1 MGYKGHYPNELDMK
15 PIHLVPSS
23 LQKILKLL
31 DIISNSGSKAEDWS
45 LWSVTRSIMPE
56 DRSIPID
63 IGDQLRD
70 QFRSPI
76 FNTRVPDTIKLDL
89 SVLSCTWKFLVV
101 LYYSHFRKVDGSVD
115 RWVFEIIDF
124 VQIST

>member
-1 MGYKGHYPNELDMK
+1 MNGMGYKGHYPNELDMK

-31 DIISNSGSKAEDWS
+31 DISNSGSEAED
-45 LWSVTRSIMPE
+45 WSVTRSIMPE
-56 DRSIPID
+56 DRSIPIK

-89 SVLSCTWKFLVV
+89 SSELYMKNLSCTLQ
-101 LYYSHFRKVDGSVD
+101 YSHFRKVDGSEV